1 MAYHTEPWLFNS
13 AWSELAYSFLLII
26 SIIRDGMKIDIVY
39 SNLLGIAYKMIIND
53 NNIQI
58 LEVRYDEHVKV

>member
-1 MAYHTEPWLFNS
+1 
-13 AWSELAYSFLLII
+13 
-26 SIIRDGMKIDIVY
+26 MKIDIVY